1 MCYSNHRYCK
11 EYGRLNIAS
20 ITNVLLSDVRF
31 YGYYLVDLDL
41 PMTNFFLYH
50 IYDQLI
56 FRHFRQN
63 KIIS

>member
-11 EYGRLNIAS
+11 EYGRLSLAS

-41 PMTNFFLYH
+41 PMTNCFFVP
-50 IYDQLI
+50 YDQLI
-56 FRHFRQN
+56 FRHFQQN

>member
-41 PMTNFFLYH
+41 PMTNCFFVPY
-50 IYDQLI
+50 I
-56 FRHFRQN
+56 
-63 KIIS
+63 